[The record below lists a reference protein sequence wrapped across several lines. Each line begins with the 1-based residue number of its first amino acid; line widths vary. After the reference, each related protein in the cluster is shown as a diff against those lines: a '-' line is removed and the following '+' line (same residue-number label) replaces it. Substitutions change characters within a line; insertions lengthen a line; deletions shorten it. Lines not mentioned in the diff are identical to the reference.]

1 MGGNLVNRIRLNCHE
16 LQGIIEFGRQRR
28 PLPFQRPMNI
38 RKSALGCIAGALF
51 VTGCGKS
58 DLLQATLPT
67 ARDSYTVFALTG
79 SPVAYPSGINTFFR
93 QAVRVDGNAN
103 FDVAFDID
111 AAGNAIVYPARL
123 VVSSLAGDR
132 PVGIR
137 KIAGTFES
145 ILTAPKGTYSDSLAV
160 VATAGDVIVI
170 ESARNGQSDV
180 CQFSLSPFIYSKL
193 LIESV
198 VPASRTIVVQ
208 AVMNP
213 NCGFRSFEP
222 GIPAN

>member
-1 MGGNLVNRIRLNCHE
+1 MSYRVLSNSGVHGAHSL
-16 LQGIIEFGRQRR
+16 FSA
-28 PLPFQRPMNI
+28 PMNI

-51 VTGCGKS
+51 VTGCGES
-58 DLLQATLPT
+58 NLLQASLPT

-111 AAGNAIVYPARL
+111 GAGNAIVYPARL
-123 VVSSLAGDR
+123 VVSSLSGDR

-137 KIAGTFES
+137 KVAGTFES
-145 ILTAPKGTYSDSLAV
+145 ILSAPTGAYTDSVAV
-160 VATAGDVIVI
+160 VAAKGDVIVI
-170 ESARNGQSDV
+170 ESARNGQGDV
-180 CQFSLSPFIYSKL
+180 CQFSLSPFIYAKL
-193 LIESV
+193 LIEDI
-198 VPASRTIVVQ
+198 VPASRTIIVQ
-208 AVMNP
+208 AVLNP

-222 GIPAN
+222 GIPAK

>member
-1 MGGNLVNRIRLNCHE
+1 MH
-16 LQGIIEFGRQRR
+16 
-28 PLPFQRPMNI
+28 I
-38 RKSALGCIAGALF
+38 RKSGLGGLAAAVF
-51 VTGCGKS
+51 VIGCGE
-58 DLLQATLPT
+58 DNLQQASLPT

-103 FDVAFDID
+103 FDVAFDIN

-123 VVSSLAGDR
+123 VVSALTGDR
-132 PVGIR
+132 PVGVRMIS
-137 KIAGTFES
+137 GTFES
-145 ILTAPKGTYSDSLAV
+145 ILSAPTGAYPDSLPIVAAV
-160 VATAGDVIVI
+160 GDVVVI
-170 ESARNGQSDV
+170 ESARNGQGDV
-180 CQFSLSPFIYSKL
+180 CQFSISPFIYSKL

-198 VPASRTIVVQ
+198 VPASRTIIVQ

>member
-1 MGGNLVNRIRLNCHE
+1 MGGNLVNRIRLNCHD
-16 LQGIIEFGRQRR
+16 LQGIIEFGRPRR

-38 RKSALGCIAGALF
+38 RKSALGFIAGALF

-58 DLLQATLPT
+58 DLLQASLPT

-111 AAGNAIVYPARL
+111 GAGNAIVYPARL
-123 VVSSLAGDR
+123 VVSSLSGDR

-137 KIAGTFES
+137 KVAGTFES
-145 ILTAPKGTYSDSLAV
+145 ILSAPTGTYTDSVAV
-160 VATAGDVIVI
+160 VAAKGEVIVI
-170 ESARNGQSDV
+170 ESARNGRGDV

-193 LIESV
+193 LIEDV
-198 VPASRTIVVQ
+198 APASRTIIVQ
-208 AVMNP
+208 AVLNP

-222 GIPAN
+222 GIPAK

>member
-1 MGGNLVNRIRLNCHE
+1 
-16 LQGIIEFGRQRR
+16 
-28 PLPFQRPMNI
+28 MNI
-38 RKSALGCIAGALF
+38 RKSALGCVAGALF
-51 VTGCGKS
+51 VTGCGES

-145 ILTAPKGTYSDSLAV
+145 ILTAPTGKYSDSLAV